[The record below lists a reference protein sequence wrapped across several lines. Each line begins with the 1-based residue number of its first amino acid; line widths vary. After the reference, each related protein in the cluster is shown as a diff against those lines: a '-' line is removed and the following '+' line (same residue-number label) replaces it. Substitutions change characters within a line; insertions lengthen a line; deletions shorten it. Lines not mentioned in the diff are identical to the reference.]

1 MVFISLDWSQLVS
14 TRPLLWPQ
22 LVSAWLYWSSPD
34 STDLYWSSLVFTG
47 PLWSPW
53 VFIGLIWSSLVPS
66 CLRERSRFLGSPWF
80 SCWLRLVIPSSQNL
94 PDITYNAAPPV
105 PSHQGT
111 RPGQTGPDPN
121 LWPSG
126 FWEKMGKTGDERR
139 HRRSPSLTSHLLIST
154 RPAAGGGANTWLG
167 RTHQPVSL
175 LGALGG
181 KLVGEPASSKR
192 RRNKPLM
199 TSRRCPGF
207 LSPPLH
213 CHWLLTDTAAND
225 SCQGHCNS

>member
-1 MVFISLDWSQLVS
+1 MSF
-14 TRPLLWPQ
+14 
-22 LVSAWLYWSSPD
+22 YWSH
-34 STDLYWSSLVFTG
+34 LVFTG
-47 PLWSPW
+47 PQLPE
-53 VFIGLIWSSLVPS
+53 GAQQVP
-66 CLRERSRFLGSPWF
+66 GSPWF

-126 FWEKMGKTGDERR
+126 FWENMGKTGDERR
-139 HRRSPSLTSHLLIST
+139 YRRSPSLTSHLLIST
-154 RPAAGGGANTWLG
+154 RPAAGGGTNTWLG

-199 TSRRCPGF
+199 TFF